1 VRAQLHSEPP
11 RGYFQNGSPYVETD
25 TTRAA
30 RIDRGHPRCHV
41 CSHPDR
47 ARIECA
53 KVAGRGLD
61 DIAKEFGVHRD
72 SLWRHMLKHVSQ
84 ETKIGYLAGPVKLT
98 ELANLAASE
107 NKSIIE
113 YLSILRSILFGQL
126 DRSAQLN
133 KPYEVDRI
141 GGRVL
146 DTLKEIGRLTGEL
159 SAFTSQSINVVN
171 SQTIVMNSPIVA
183 ELQAELLQ
191 TLAPYQDAR
200 AAVIAMFV
208 RLDERHRNPDL
219 KLIEG
224 HANA

>member
-1 VRAQLHSEPP
+1 MSPLKRKLATLPVRSSSMSWRTSGVREQ
-11 RGYFQNGSPYVETD
+11 V
-25 TTRAA
+25 AA
-30 RIDRGHPRCHV
+30 RIPRDLALD
-41 CSHPDR
+41 PFR
-47 ARIECA
+47 A
-53 KVAGRGLD
+53 G
-61 DIAKEFGVHRD
+61 
-72 SLWRHMLKHVSQ
+72 
-84 ETKIGYLAGPVKLT
+84 
-98 ELANLAASE
+98 
-107 NKSIIE
+107 
-113 YLSILRSILFGQL
+113 
-126 DRSAQLN
+126 SAQLN
-133 KPYEVDRI
+133 KPYEVERI

-224 HANA
+224 HSHA